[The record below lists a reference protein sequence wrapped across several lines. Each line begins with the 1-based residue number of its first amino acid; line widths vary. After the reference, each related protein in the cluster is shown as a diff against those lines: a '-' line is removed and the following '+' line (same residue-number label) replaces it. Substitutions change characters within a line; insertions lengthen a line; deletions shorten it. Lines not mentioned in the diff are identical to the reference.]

1 LSQWR
6 HCPTNSNLTNPEVL
20 TPYHFLTD
28 THYTDI
34 AEVTKDEDEWV
45 PKIQSTS
52 HLVKNWNLRQ
62 RLIAQWW
69 KRWKT
74 EYVTNLN

>member
-1 LSQWR
+1 RWKPFIQNRVENIQQLVEPSQWR

-45 PKIQSTS
+45 PKMQSTS
-52 HLVKNWNLRQ
+52 H
-62 RLIAQWW
+62 
-69 KRWKT
+69 
-74 EYVTNLN
+74 